1 MKKRFLIAS
10 IIIAMLVGWF
20 LFAKTCIYTPSN
32 KGEKIIQL
40 QKEELLQ
47 DGDIIFQESQSAQCK
62 AVQKA
67 TNSRYSHCGI
77 IFRKDDKYFVY
88 EAIEP
93 VVITQL
99 NHWIDRG
106 KNRHYIVKRLKNAD
120 TILTPETKEKMLV
133 EAKKHLEKHYD
144 LTFSWTDDKIYC
156 SELIWKIYKRGAN
169 IEVGKLETLA
179 DFNLSHPLVKKKLK
193 ERYGENIPLDE
204 IVISPVSILKS
215 NNLETI
221 TEN

>member
-1 MKKRFLIAS
+1 MKKQLLIGS
-10 IIIAMLVGWF
+10 IAIAILIGWL
-20 LFAKTCIYTPSN
+20 LFAKTCIYTPNS
-32 KGEKIIQL
+32 KGETITQL

-88 EAIEP
+88 EAVEP

-99 NHWIDRG
+99 NHWINRG
-106 KNRHYIVKRLKNAD
+106 KDSHYVVKRLKNAKD
-120 TILTPETKEKMLV
+120 VLSPEVKDKMLE
-133 EAKKHLEKHYD
+133 EAKKHMGKHYD
-144 LTFSWTDDKIYC
+144 LTFSWTDDKMYC

-179 DFNLSHPLVKKKLK
+179 DFNLSHPLVKEKLR
-193 ERYGENIPLDE
+193 ERYGNNIPLGE
-204 IVISPVSILKS
+204 TVISPVSILTS

-221 TEN
+221 AEH